1 MVLNDFYSILAHIY
15 DIHGITIS
23 DDEFENIALNGFYKI
38 GNRRTAMYST
48 CGSTYNCEFELPCN
62 ALFVEMVTGNY
73 EDFTRSDN
81 ITVDNYSNAIAEQ
94 RIESRVG
101 DGGFFYQ
108 PGRMLHYEQHGNTLR
123 FKNNH
128 ENINV
133 LYKGE
138 ILDEDG
144 LPQINNKELEA
155 IAMYCAY
162 VVMNKKGM
170 ATRDQ
175 ATLQIAQML
184 KQDWNRACANARTP
198 EYLNQNEVNE
208 ILQAKH
214 SWDRKRYN
222 VSFKPFRK

>member
-1 MVLNDFYSILAHIY
+1 MVLNDFYSILAHLH
-15 DIHGITIS
+15 DIHGIIMG
-23 DDEFENIALNGFYKI
+23 DDEFENVALNGFYKI
-38 GNRRTAMYST
+38 GNRRTAMYNV
-48 CGSTYNCEFELPCN
+48 CGPTQNCEFEVPCN
-62 ALFVEMVTGNY
+62 AIFIEMVTGDH
-73 EDFTRSDN
+73 EDFTRAENVYVND
-81 ITVDNYSNAIAEQ
+81 YSNAVAEQ
-94 RIESRVG
+94 TIESRVG

-108 PGRMLHYEQHGNTLR
+108 TGRMLHYEQHGTTLR
-123 FKNNH
+123 FKRDYSNV
-128 ENINV
+128 NV

-138 ILDEDG
+138 ILDEEG

-155 IAMYCAY
+155 IALYCAY
-162 VVMNKKGM
+162 VAMNKRGM

-198 EYLNQNEVNE
+198 EQLNQNEINE